1 MMDGHSYSGSTGLD
15 ATRQNVSKAQ
25 DQESAHRQELREGR
39 NPLSRK
45 VVVREFTDA
54 ATDFLS
60 WAKMEYRAH
69 PNSYHRIAASFAS
82 AKQFFSQQPVSMI
95 DEGRIEAYK
104 AWRVNEHKV
113 RDVTVRHD
121 LHALSVFF
129 QFAIKQRWTRDNPIE
144 RVDIPSDADAV
155 RMHVLSS
162 EEERQY
168 FWLAAKHPN
177 LHDLGRLIINQGMRP
192 EEALSLSKF
201 DVNLDRGQLQI
212 RAGKSAA
219 ARRTLDLTPESREI
233 LARRAAGESSWIFPA
248 PHKPGHH
255 IARLN
260 NAHDAVCAKAAL
272 SFCIYDLRHTFATR
286 IAQAGVDLATLAS
299 ILGHG
304 SIRIVQRYVHPT
316 AEHKRAAMAKYAETM
331 NTAPAKKL
339 PEFASVRPN

>member
-1 MMDGHSYSGSTGLD
+1 MGLRAKNGKWHYRFMLDGHSYSGSTGLD

-121 LHALSVFF
+121 LPRPQRVLSV
-129 QFAIKQRWTRDNPIE
+129 R
-144 RVDIPSDADAV
+144 
-155 RMHVLSS
+155 
-162 EEERQY
+162 
-168 FWLAAKHPN
+168 
-177 LHDLGRLIINQGMRP
+177 NQ
-192 EEALSLSKF
+192 
-201 DVNLDRGQLQI
+201 
-212 RAGKSAA
+212 
-219 ARRTLDLTPESREI
+219 
-233 LARRAAGESSWIFPA
+233 
-248 PHKPGHH
+248 
-255 IARLN
+255 
-260 NAHDAVCAKAAL
+260 AAL
-272 SFCIYDLRHTFATR
+272 DARQSH
-286 IAQAGVDLATLAS
+286 
-299 ILGHG
+299 
-304 SIRIVQRYVHPT
+304 
-316 AEHKRAAMAKYAETM
+316 
-331 NTAPAKKL
+331 
-339 PEFASVRPN
+339 